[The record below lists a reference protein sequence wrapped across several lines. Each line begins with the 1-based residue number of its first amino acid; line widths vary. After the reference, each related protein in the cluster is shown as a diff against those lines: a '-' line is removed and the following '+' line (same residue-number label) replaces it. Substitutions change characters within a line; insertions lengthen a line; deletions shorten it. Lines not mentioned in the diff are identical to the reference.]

1 MKKTLFLLTLISTLA
16 SVTAQAEVTDAEF
29 DELRAQ
35 LAAVSQRLEELAAE
49 NAALKNVQAENANAV
64 AAVQNRVADVGIPA
78 AKAASWTDRIR
89 MDGDF
94 RYRYETIDVEDS
106 SMRRRN
112 RIRARA
118 NMKADLADNVQVGFG
133 LATGGDDPVST
144 NQTLGAGGS
153 SKGVRLNLAYMD
165 WEPVDGLHLIAGK
178 YKNPIYSAGKQ
189 PLLFDSDWTPEG
201 LAFTYER
208 DWFFANGIASFLESD
223 TRRSNDTFG
232 WGLQVGARG
241 EVGGAKLTGGLA
253 YYSLDTQGKATT
265 FGDPTDPGD
274 FFGNTAVES
283 GGLPCGST
291 AGEGCVYLYD
301 YLLTQAFAEASFK
314 IGEWP
319 TVVFADY
326 VTNNDPSDND
336 TAWTLGARM
345 GQTKDRGQY
354 QFSYYY
360 AEKEAD
366 AMLGIVTDSDFAGG
380 GTDNTGHFLQ
390 INVGIN
396 KSWTIGAQYF
406 INERDVASG
415 TKSDYNRLMLDTQW
429 KWK

>member
-1 MKKTLFLLTLISTLA
+1 MKKTLFLLALTGIHA
-16 SVTAQAEVTDAEF
+16 SLPARAEVTDAEF
-29 DELRAQ
+29 AELRAQ

-49 NAALKNVQAENANAV
+49 NAALRNAQAENASAV
-64 AAVQNRVADVGIPA
+64 ATVQSNVADVQA
-78 AKAASWTDRIR
+78 AATKSESWPDRIR

-118 NMKADLADNVQVGFG
+118 NIKADLADNVEVGFG

-153 SKGVRLNLAYMD
+153 SKGIRLNLAYMD
-165 WEPVDGLHLIAGK
+165 WEPIDDLHIIAGK
-178 YKNPIYSAGKQ
+178 YKNPIARVGKQ
-189 PLLFDSDWTPEG
+189 PLLFDGDWTPEG
-201 LAFTYER
+201 LAFSYER

-223 TRRSNDTFG
+223 NRRSNDTFS
-232 WGLQVGARG
+232 WGAQIGASG
-241 EVGGAKLTGGLA
+241 EFGGAKLTGGLA
-253 YYSLDTQGKATT
+253 YYSIKTQGKATT
-265 FGDPTDPGD
+265 FGDPSDPGD

-283 GGLPCGST
+283 SGLACGTT
-291 AGEGCVYLYD
+291 AGEDCVYLYD
-301 YLLTQAFAEASFK
+301 YLLTQAFAEASFD
-314 IGEWP
+314 IGNWP

-326 VTNNDPSDND
+326 INNSDPSDNN
-336 TAWTLGARM
+336 TAWTFGARM

-366 AMLGIVTDSDFAGG
+366 SMLGLITDSEFAGG
-380 GTDNTGHFLQ
+380 GTDNKGHFLQ
-390 INVGIN
+390 FNIGIN

-406 INERDVASG
+406 INERDIASG
-415 TKSDYNRLMLDTQW
+415 NKSDYNRLMLDTQW